1 MGAVAAVK
9 PSNIMLTKGDGRF
22 ICKLID
28 LSISAVEEAAREDV
42 SNTMRTGTTSLGAQM
57 GTPHCESR
65 GPRPWY
71 PHAFLSESPACLRTQ
86 TCLLSSIGLAL
97 W

>member
-1 MGAVAAVK
+1 MFAVK
-9 PSNIMLTKGDGRF
+9 PSNIMLTESDGRV

-28 LSISAVEEAAREDV
+28 FSISAVEEAARADV

-65 GPRPWY
+65 AAPV
-71 PHAFLSESPACLRTQ
+71 LSELLSLSLTACTQ
-86 TCLLSSIGLAL
+86 TCPRSSIGLASL
-97 W
+97 